1 MPNVSVMRPKLPAT
15 ERLMDYLRRIDHS
28 RFYSNYGPL
37 VCGLEERLAAHYRLS
52 SANVT
57 TVANATQGLTLALAA
72 QGVKPGTLCA
82 MPAWTFVASAHAA
95 VNAGLVPYFLD
106 VDAETWALDP
116 AAVAEEI
123 ARAPG
128 PIGAVMP
135 IVPFGRPIDGTRWDA
150 FRGNTGLPVVI
161 DAAAGFDS
169 LVPGP
174 TPAVVSLHATKVLGT
189 GEGGFVISTDAA
201 LVRRIR
207 MASNFG
213 IDANRRSIVAA
224 TNAKMSEYHAAVGH
238 AGLDEWSEARREWM
252 AVAGAYR
259 TSVGAS
265 NLVRFQNGFGEA
277 WVSSTCVLQMPDD
290 AARRVEQALAEAGIE
305 TRRWWGM
312 GTHAQPIMT
321 QFPRTPLPVTET
333 LAHTTL
339 AMPFHRDLAIDQ
351 IGEISEIML
360 DVK

>member
-1 MPNVSVMRPKLPAT
+1 MPNVPVMRPKLPTA
-15 ERLMDYLRRIDHS
+15 ERLLGYLRRIDRS
-28 RFYSNYGPL
+28 RFYSNFGPL
-37 VCGLEERLAAHYRLS
+37 VCALEERLAAHYGLPS
-52 SANVT
+52 ENVT
-57 TVANATQGLTLALAA
+57 MVANATQGLTLALAA
-72 QGVKPGTLCA
+72 QGAKPGTLCA

-123 ARAPG
+123 ARAPS
-128 PIGAVMP
+128 PIGAAMP
-135 IVPFGRPIDGTRWDA
+135 VAPFGRPLDGARWDA
-150 FRGNTGLPVVI
+150 LHASTGLPVVI

-189 GEGGFVISTDAA
+189 GEGGLVVSTDAA
-201 LVRRIR
+201 LVRRVR

-213 IDANRRSIVAA
+213 IDRDRQSVIAA

-238 AGLDEWSEARREWM
+238 AALDEWSEARNEWM

-259 TSVGAS
+259 KSVGAS
-265 NLVRFQNGFGEA
+265 NLVRLQDGFGEA
-277 WVSSTCVLQMPDD
+277 WVSSTCVLQIADG
-290 AARRVEQALAEAGIE
+290 AARRVEQALAGAGIE

-312 GTHAQPIMT
+312 GTHAQPSMA
-321 QFPRTPLPVTET
+321 QFPRAPLPVTAA
-333 LAHTTL
+333 LADTTL
-339 AMPFHRDLAIDQ
+339 AMPFHRDLAVEQ

-360 DVK
+360 AVK